1 MYGEAPRRYGVADAA
16 GAGPAA
22 DPEEVSRGMRMLR
35 KLWYSPALIAIL
47 VFVLGAPKK
56 VPK

>member
-1 MYGEAPRRYGVADAA
+1 
-16 GAGPAA
+16 
-22 DPEEVSRGMRMLR
+22 MRTLR

-56 VPK
+56 VPKP